1 MSGGTTRRTLRSIG
15 PSTHSSPTHPT
26 HLRSV
31 AERVAAKADLLRSTA
46 KTKASFAEMKAKLEL
61 LRAES
66 EEVAGA
72 ARQKVADMRVI
83 EAVVAAKASNYP
95 GAVAASEATDAAA
108 DAAVAEAKDKGQSLD
123 VEMAIVEHVYA
134 LELLGLQ
141 VEASLSTAALE
152 EAFEVK
158 CREADGDADELYRLA
173 AARAY
178 LASYIQAAT

>member
-1 MSGGTTRRTLRSIG
+1 
-15 PSTHSSPTHPT
+15 
-26 HLRSV
+26 
-31 AERVAAKADLLRSTA
+31 
-46 KTKASFAEMKAKLEL
+46 MKGKLEL

-66 EEVAGA
+66 VEVAAA

-95 GAVAASEATDAAA
+95 GAVAASEATDAAADAA

-152 EAFEVK
+152 GAFEVK